1 MIATSIPRR
10 IVCPTDP
17 ADIATAVWIAWRGLR
32 VEWDYRQTAT
42 AIYAIE
48 QFPMGSITSGDTRL
62 SWTRHDIERNV
73 HIYFESVQEAIEESR
88 RRWIARGYQPG
99 ETFA

>member
-1 MIATSIPRR
+1 MIATSIPKR

-17 ADIATAVWIAWRGLR
+17 ADVATAVWIACRGLQ
-32 VEWDYRQTAT
+32 VDWDYRQTAT

-62 SWTRHDIERNV
+62 SWTRHDAEGNV
-73 HIYFESVQEAIEESR
+73 HIFWESVQEEFEESR
-88 RRWIARGYQPG
+88 RQYIAGGYRFGP
-99 ETFA
+99 